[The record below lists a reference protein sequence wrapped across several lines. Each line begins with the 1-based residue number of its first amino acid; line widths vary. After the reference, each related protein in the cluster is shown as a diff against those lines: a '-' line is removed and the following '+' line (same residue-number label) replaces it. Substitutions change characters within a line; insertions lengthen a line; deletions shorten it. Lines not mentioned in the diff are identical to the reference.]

1 VSDQRSPS
9 TGLLQGAASFLCPV
23 LFEPLSPFTPF
34 SLEPLQH
41 TSPEGC
47 EAALRHLWVSIM
59 WRLRGAWKP
68 WALLLPWLETLAR
81 VTHGWVAVHA
91 LLLQVVRCLV
101 ALGIIVPS
109 TDMLSVKRAIGY
121 FLETINRQAEQQEA
135 VAVSC

>member
-1 VSDQRSPS
+1 
-9 TGLLQGAASFLCPV
+9 
-23 LFEPLSPFTPF
+23 
-34 SLEPLQH
+34 
-41 TSPEGC
+41 
-47 EAALRHLWVSIM
+47 M